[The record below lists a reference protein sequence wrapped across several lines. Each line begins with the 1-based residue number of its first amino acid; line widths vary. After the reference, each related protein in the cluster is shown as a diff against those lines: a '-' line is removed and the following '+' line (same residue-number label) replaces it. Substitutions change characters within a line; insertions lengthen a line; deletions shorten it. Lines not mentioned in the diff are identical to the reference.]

1 MKRRGILK
9 KLTFVVLAFMIA
21 VLPFVAAA
29 CSNDDNGNGGNG
41 GNGSDSLP
49 VLKVGIMVPETGV
62 AASKGQPM
70 AAGVRDAIKYIN
82 EELSESLGF
91 KIEALVRD
99 NGYDT
104 SRTTTIIEE
113 FISAGVLMFTTQ
125 SSAQMTA
132 AMTRANEVGLPGFAV
147 FSAPAITQPPKHIY
161 AQMPDY
167 GDDWAAFAKYYM
179 ENIWQGQG
187 RPKMALHL
195 LNNPTGQGARD
206 AAELLADTL
215 GIDLVSI
222 ETHTS
227 TTADETESLTRI
239 RAQNPDILYI
249 SSTPAPTAI
258 IIGNAVDLGMY
269 PGITIG
275 CGHASFTT
283 KMVELAGADANG
295 VYGVF
300 PTVGWGDD
308 VPGMAKMTEYMQANH
323 PEHAGNADYITTWN
337 EGLIIAEILKKAIQN
352 TPGGVDNLTPQNVE
366 TYGFRMLDGYDVEGL
381 QGAVSYTPGDHRL
394 TNQVRLYQVVDGVIT
409 VIGGWVSAPFIDY
422 GFE

>member
-1 MKRRGILK
+1 MKRKGILR
-9 KLTFVVLAFMIA
+9 KLTFVVLALMIA
-21 VLPFVAAA
+21 ALPFVATA
-29 CSNDDNGNGGNG
+29 CPEDDGNGNGNGNGGEVKQ
-41 GNGSDSLP
+41 P
-49 VLKVGIMVPETGV
+49 LKVGIMVPETGV

-82 EELSESLGF
+82 EELDGVLGHQ
-91 KIEALVRD
+91 IEALVRD
-99 NGYDT
+99 NSYDA
-104 SRTTTIIEE
+104 SKTTTIIEE
-113 FISAGVLMFTTQ
+113 FISAGVLLFTTQ

-132 AMTRANEVGLPGFAV
+132 AMTRANEAGLPGFAV
-147 FSAPAITQPPKHIY
+147 FSTPAITQPPKHIY
-161 AQMPDY
+161 AQTPDY

-179 ENIWQGQG
+179 DNIWQGQG

-195 LNNPTGQGARD
+195 LNNSTGQGARD
-206 AAELLADTL
+206 AAEKLADTL
-215 GIDLVSI
+215 GIDLILI
-222 ETHTS
+222 EEHTS

-275 CGHASFTT
+275 CGHASFTS
-283 KMVELAGADANG
+283 KMVELAGDDADG

-300 PTVGWGDD
+300 PTVSWGDD

-323 PEHAGNADYITTWN
+323 PEYVDNMDYITAWN
-337 EGLIIAEILKKAIQN
+337 EGLIIAEILKKAILN
-352 TPGGVDNLTPQNVE
+352 TPGGADNLTPQNVE
-366 TYGFRMLDGYDVEGL
+366 TYGFRMLDGYDVAGL
-381 QGAVSYTPGDHRL
+381 QGAVSYTAGDHRL
-394 TNQVRLYQVVDGVIT
+394 TNQVRLYQVVDDEII
-409 VIGGWVSAPFIDY
+409 VIGGWVAAPYIDY